1 MKLFETEYFRYK
13 ENKLYCESV
22 PVNKLAKE
30 YDTPLYVY
38 SKNHIAEKYKEF
50 TEAFS
55 GIDHRIF
62 YASKSNF
69 NLSIIALLNKLGA
82 GIDVNSGGELFRAL
96 KAGVNPK
103 DIILTG
109 VGKNA
114 DEIKMGLEQGV
125 SLIKAESLQEIEFI
139 NRIAETLGVIAPLA
153 IRVNPDVNPKTH
165 PYISTGLSENKFGIS
180 SKEAV
185 NAYLKASQMPNISL
199 RGIDM
204 HIGSQI
210 VEISPYLEAVEKLA
224 ELYLKLKKNGIYLKH
239 FDIGG
244 GFGVK
249 YFEENPFSPKE
260 LADAIIPV
268 VKDLNCRLDFEPGR
282 YFMANAGILVSKVL
296 YTKQNGDKNFV
307 VIDAAMTDL
316 LRPSLYKAYH
326 HIQPV
331 VIKERDDIIADIVG
345 PVCET
350 GDYLGK
356 KREISKVKPGELLAV
371 MSSGAYGMVMASNYN
386 ARRRAAEIL
395 VDDYEHYVIRKR
407 ETFDDLIKGEMIAGD
422 VIK

>member
-1 MKLFETEYFRYK
+1 MKFFETEYFRYK
-13 ENKLYCESV
+13 ENKLFCESV
-22 PVNKLAKE
+22 PLNKLAKE
-30 YDTPLYVY
+30 FGSPLYVY
-38 SKNHIAEKYKEF
+38 SKNHIVEKYKEF
-50 TEAFS
+50 SDAFS
-55 GIDHRIF
+55 GIDHKIF

-69 NLSIIALLNKLGA
+69 NLSIIALFNKLGA

-96 KAGVNPK
+96 KAGVKPK

-109 VGKNA
+109 VGKTA
-114 DEIKMGLEQGV
+114 EEIKMGLEHGV
-125 SLIKAESLQEIEFI
+125 FLIKAESLQEIELI
-139 NRIAETLGVIAPLA
+139 NKIAESMGAIAPLA

-165 PYISTGLSENKFGIS
+165 PYISTGLSENKFGIN
-180 SKEAV
+180 SKDAID
-185 NAYLKASQMPNISL
+185 AYSKAAQMPNISL

-210 VEISPYLEAVEKLA
+210 VELSPFTEAVEKLA
-224 ELYLKLKKNGIYLKH
+224 EVYFELKKLGISLKH

-249 YFEENPFSPKE
+249 YLDEEPFSPKE
-260 LADAIIPV
+260 LAEAIIPV

-282 YFMANAGILVSKVL
+282 YFTANAGILLSEVL

-307 VIDAAMTDL
+307 VVDAAMTDL
-316 LRPSLYKAYH
+316 LRPGLYKAYH

-331 VIKERDDIIADIVG
+331 AIKGREDIISDIVG

-350 GDYLGK
+350 GDFLGK
-356 KREISKVKPGELLAV
+356 KRAISKVKPGESLAV

-395 VDDYEHYVIRKR
+395 VDDDEYCVIRNR
-407 ETFDDLIKGEMIAGD
+407 ETYDDLIKREI
-422 VIK
+422 ITK